1 LVCSIAEVQDVLPK
15 IATPNSSP
23 IHDNPK
29 PRGEGHM
36 TDRQPQV
43 HAAPFNAEQTIE
55 RLTARL
61 ARVERQLK
69 GLQFAVPGLVI
80 LAVAAFAMQLL
91 KPPAVHTQTVV
102 AETLGVKNS
111 NGDVVVRL
119 GTTADGA
126 PSMSFF
132 DAQQKIRLMVG
143 LSANGRP
150 SLSLI
155 DPQQVPRGVL
165 SLNDQFDPS
174 LTMFNA
180 EKLPRSVFSI
190 DGGDTGGSGHLILY
204 GTGGGLDLSAFDG
217 RVRWNPRDDAPVD
230 IMPAKK

>member
-1 LVCSIAEVQDVLPK
+1 
-15 IATPNSSP
+15 
-23 IHDNPK
+23 
-29 PRGEGHM
+29 M

-43 HAAPFNAEQTIE
+43 HAAPLNAEQTIE

-61 ARVERQLK
+61 ARVEGQLK

-91 KPPAVHTQTVV
+91 KPSSVHTQTVV

-111 NGDVVVRL
+111 HGDVVVRL
-119 GTTADGA
+119 GTTADGT
-126 PSMSFF
+126 PSASFF

-143 LSANGRP
+143 LSANGSP

-155 DPQQVPRGVL
+155 DPQQVPRAVL

-180 EKLPRSVFSI
+180 EKLPRAVFSI
-190 DGGDTGGSGHLILY
+190 DGGNTGGSGHLILY
-204 GTGGGLDLSAFDG
+204 GAGGGLDLSAFDG
-217 RVRWNPRDDAPVD
+217 RVRWNPRDGAPVD

>member
-1 LVCSIAEVQDVLPK
+1 
-15 IATPNSSP
+15 
-23 IHDNPK
+23 
-29 PRGEGHM
+29 M

-43 HAAPFNAEQTIE
+43 HAAPLNAEQTIE

-61 ARVERQLK
+61 ARVEGQLK

-91 KPPAVHTQTVV
+91 KPSSVHTQTVV

-111 NGDVVVRL
+111 HGDVVVRL

-126 PSMSFF
+126 PSASFF
-132 DAQQKIRLMVG
+132 DAQQKIRLMLG
-143 LSANGRP
+143 LSANGSP

-155 DPQQVPRGVL
+155 DPQQAPRAVL
-165 SLNDQFDPS
+165 SLNDQLDPS

-180 EKLPRSVFSI
+180 DKLPRAVFSI
-190 DGGDTGGSGHLILY
+190 DGGNTGGSGHLILY
-204 GTGGGLDLSAFDG
+204 GPGVASTSRPSMAECAGIPVTGLRWISCRPRSEPTG
-217 RVRWNPRDDAPVD
+217 RRG
-230 IMPAKK
+230 